1 MVRLPKAAFA
11 AAISCVLLAG
21 CSASQMAKPP
31 TSFESTPMQQR
42 LLALPPPAQQ
52 IAVALYDYR
61 DLTGQYKPSE
71 TVTSYSRAV
80 TQGASAVLIKALQE
94 AGQGSWFK
102 VLERAGLDSLLKE
115 RAIIRETRQQYLGQ
129 DGRQLPPPPPLL
141 YAGLILEGGIIGFDS
156 NTLTGGAGARLL
168 GIGGST
174 EYRED
179 TVTVYLRGISTQ
191 TGEVLRSVM
200 AKKTIFS
207 YGVSADVFKFIGYRE
222 LLEVEAGF
230 TSNEPG
236 LVALRQAI
244 EQAVYALIV
253 EGAAANLWTFRDQEA
268 GRSLLDQYYTAQ
280 AATIRIDQDGNP
292 VRVAGAADTVPRP
305 RPKAPGSAD
314 TATPPQVSAI
324 PNPAGRPGDDPY
336 AQQPSAT
343 DRAAEEP
350 AARPLASAGRS
361 AASLARQESASTEEN
376 AILAA
381 TTAEAPT
388 APDELKTVAGELTA
402 SLQAFDR
409 AAAPRPARVAT
420 VSAAS
425 LNRATLA
432 RFE

>member
-1 MVRLPKAAFA
+1 MVRLPKAALA
-11 AAISCVLLAG
+11 ATMSVALLAG
-21 CSASQMAKPP
+21 CTAARMSDPP
-31 TSFESTPMQQR
+31 TSFESTPVQQR

-52 IAVALYDYR
+52 ISVALYDYR

-94 AGQGSWFK
+94 AGQGSWFR

-156 NTLTGGAGARLL
+156 NTLTGGVGARLL
-168 GIGGST
+168 GIGASS

-200 AKKTIFS
+200 AKKTILS

-222 LLEVEAGF
+222 LLEIEAGF

-236 LVALRQAI
+236 LIALRQAI

-253 EGAAANLWTFRDQEA
+253 EGAAGKLWAFRDPGA
-268 GRSLLDQYYTAQ
+268 GQALIDEYYVAQ
-280 AATIRIDQDGNP
+280 ASTIQLDNEGKP
-292 VRVAGAADTVPRP
+292 VRVVA
-305 RPKAPGSAD
+305 SAD
-314 TATPPQVSAI
+314 SVPKPTANAPDRTETATPPQVGAT
-324 PNPAGRPGDDPY
+324 PNPNAEVRDEP
-336 AQQPSAT
+336 T
-343 DRAAEEP
+343 DRQEEGP
-350 AARPLASAGRS
+350 PEANGAINPATATARPPADAARVSPQV
-361 AASLARQESASTEEN
+361 ARMESDAPMKEEV
-376 AILAA
+376 
-381 TTAEAPT
+381 TT
-388 APDELKTVAGELTA
+388 APDRPSELQSLTQEFAATVHN
-402 SLQAFDR
+402 FDR
-409 AAAPRPARVAT
+409 AVA
-420 VSAAS
+420 S
-425 LNRATLA
+425 R
-432 RFE
+432 